1 MEGLDLVL
9 NKLEAFKAADF
20 EGYNTERL
28 RMLATARKLVS
39 RLQSNGEKAYE
50 IAYQQSLV
58 DAALRVCLDIGL
70 WHGWTAAGGG
80 EKPVEELVKLTTQA
94 CELNLLRRLLRLL
107 GAANIIEETGENRYK
122 PTSFSLSIGDDS
134 TCMAQA
140 IISKTDHWDMS
151 HLNLPSFL
159 AKTSYR
165 EPKDAKNTSYID
177 ASPEKLP
184 IFDRFLT
191 KKSYRDSLRGFLF
204 EYSKYRV
211 SWPEFYDTVSL
222 IEGADLTSGSPLVV
236 DVGGLHG
243 ADLIKVLDK
252 HPDLPAGSLVLQDL
266 AGAISGVT
274 LSTDKIRLMEYNFF
288 TPEPLHGSRAYF
300 LHMVLHDWP
309 DELAVQIL
317 QNLKPAL
324 KRGYSKILICEI
336 VMPRT
341 GASMYQASLDVS
353 LMANLSA
360 YERTEAEWKKVI
372 NEAGLEMVSVTMD
385 PRGFEGVIEVELA

>member
-1 MEGLDLVL
+1 MDGLDWVL
-9 NKLEAFKAADF
+9 NKLEAFTAADF
-20 EGYNTERL
+20 EGHNIERL
-28 RMLATARKLVS
+28 KMLASARKLVS

-58 DAALRVCLDIGL
+58 DSALRICLDIGL
-70 WHGWTAAGGG
+70 WHEWTAIGGG
-80 EKPVEELVKLTTQA
+80 EKHVTELVELTTTP
-94 CELNLLRRLLRLL
+94 CEPNLLRRLLRLL
-107 GAANIIEETGENRYK
+107 GAANIIEETGEDRYK
-122 PTSFSLSIGDDS
+122 PTEFSLSIGDDS

-140 IISKTDHWDMS
+140 IISKTDHWDLS
-151 HLNLPSFL
+151 HMNLPAFL

-177 ASPEKLP
+177 ANPERLP

-191 KKSYRDSLRGFLF
+191 NEGYRDSLRGFLF

-211 SWPEFYDTVSL
+211 PWPEFYDTHSL
-222 IEGADLTSGSPLVV
+222 IEGADLSSGSPLIV

-243 ADLIKVLDK
+243 ADLLKVLDK

-266 AGAISGVT
+266 AGAITG
-274 LSTDKIRLMEYNFF
+274 LNLNTDKIRLMEYNFF

-309 DELAVQIL
+309 DDLVIQIL
-317 QNLKPAL
+317 RNLRPAL
-324 KRGYSKILICEI
+324 KKGYSKILICEI

-341 GASMYQASLDVS
+341 GASMYQASLDIA

-360 YERTEAEWKKVI
+360 YERTEAEWKHVI

>member
-9 NKLEAFKAADF
+9 NKLEAFTAADF
-20 EGYNTERL
+20 EGYNAERL
-28 RMLATARKLVS
+28 QMLAIARKLVS

-58 DAALRVCLDIGL
+58 DAALRVCIDIGL

-80 EKPVEELVKLTTQA
+80 EKPVKELVGLTTKA

-107 GAANIIEETGENRYK
+107 GAANIIEETGEDRYK
-122 PTSFSLSIGDDS
+122 PTQFSLSIGDDS

-177 ASPEKLP
+177 ANPERLP

-191 KKSYRDSLRGFLF
+191 NKSYRDSLRGFLY

-211 SWPEFYDTVSL
+211 PWTEFYDTASL
-222 IEGADLTSGSPLVV
+222 IEGADLSSGPLVV

-243 ADLIKVLDK
+243 ADLLKVLDK
-252 HPDLPAGSLVLQDL
+252 HPDLPTGALVLQDL

-274 LSTDKIRLMEYNFF
+274 LNTEKIKLMEYNFF
-288 TPEPLHGSRAYF
+288 KPEPLHGSRAYF

-309 DELAVQIL
+309 DALAIQIL
-317 QNLKPAL
+317 QNIKPAL